1 MDPTNIDL
9 KTCVSLAKLAY
20 TNKDINDEYSIM
32 FNHIPVSV
40 EIVKDDFPAGAR
52 MYAIKNKNTLIFT
65 FRGANI
71 ISSIEKD
78 TQLPFLDIICA
89 NGFPRNKYKNLK
101 VHANFLSQFT
111 GLKFG
116 MMDII
121 NDHKEDINEITDI
134 IFIGHSLG
142 GALATLAAACCK
154 SHYPNYIVS
163 CVTFGSPRVGN
174 LQFSKY
180 FNDVLD
186 LSKRIVYGDD
196 ILTKIPYY
204 LYKHVDDKIE
214 IGEHD
219 KSIIKRHLGTLTDN
233 SIDKYVEWFSKN
245 DY

>member
-1 MDPTNIDL
+1 MDLTNIDL
-9 KTCVSLAKLAY
+9 SCCVSLAKLAY
-20 TNKDINDEYSIM
+20 TNKDIITEYSLQ
-32 FNHIPVSV
+32 FKSIPVSV
-40 EIVKDDFPAGAR
+40 EIIADDSPAGAR
-52 MYAIKNKNTLIFT
+52 IYAIKHEHTLIFA

-101 VHANFLSQFT
+101 VHANFLTQFT
-111 GLKFG
+111 CLKFG

-121 NDHKEDINEITDI
+121 NDHREDINGITNI
-134 IFIGHSLG
+134 MFIGHSLG

-154 SHYPNYIVS
+154 SHYPNYIIS

-180 FNDVLD
+180 FNDIVD
-186 LSKRIVYGDD
+186 LSKRVVYGDD

-204 LYKHVDDKIE
+204 FYKHVGDKLE

-219 KSIIKRHLGTLTDN
+219 RNIIKRHFGTLTDN
-233 SIDKYVEWFSKN
+233 SIDKYVECIVKK
-245 DY
+245 